1 MATPAGPVSKAE
13 NGEGKGGQ
21 RTTSVSV
28 DDSETWVESKRYTV
42 YKVVVRKADRAY
54 FVFRRYVT
62 PHSDK
67 LVETASWSLYI
78 AGVDSIFRARLSM
91 ARSGGDNRKA
101 RPPTM

>member
-1 MATPAGPVSKAE
+1 MATPTGPVSKAE

-54 FVFRRYVT
+54 FVFRRYVLNT
-62 PHSDK
+62 SLRQACEDSE
-67 LVETASWSLYI
+67 LESIYSWSGFYI
-78 AGVDSIFRARLSM
+78 
-91 ARSGGDNRKA
+91 
-101 RPPTM
+101 